1 MFIGVGRMEELGG
14 NYWIAGWIEENK
26 LLGTATLSEPSVRKV
41 APDGD

>member
-1 MFIGVGRMEELGG
+1 MAD
-14 NYWIAGWIEENK
+14 WTEENK